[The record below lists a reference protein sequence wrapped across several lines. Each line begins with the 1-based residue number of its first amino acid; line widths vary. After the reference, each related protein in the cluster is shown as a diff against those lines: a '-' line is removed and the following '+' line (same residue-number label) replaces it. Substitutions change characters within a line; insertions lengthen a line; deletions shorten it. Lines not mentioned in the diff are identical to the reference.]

1 MSFSYPK
8 KTSQLI
14 NGFLLCGFTVP
25 LYFLYNIYNKMCSVE
40 YSRYM
45 VDNIYR
51 EQLLLKARL
60 KKLTKKIN
68 NGDDDDDESELSKS
82 FEDIKNHIQLYDDES
97 PDGELP
103 NGEHSRF
110 SFWGLG
116 KMLSRK
122 NEASTEEE
130 EEEEE
135 AENKLLEESM
145 EIKYE

>member
-1 MSFSYPK
+1 MSFFTPQ
-8 KTSQLI
+8 KTSRLI

-25 LYFLYNIYNKMCSVE
+25 LYFLYSIYSKMCSVE

-51 EQLLLKARL
+51 EQLAIKARL

-68 NGDDDDDESELSKS
+68 NDDDDGDESELSKS
-82 FEDIKNHIQLYDDES
+82 FEEIQKNFQLSDNES
-97 PDGELP
+97 PDGEH
-103 NGEHSRF
+103 NRF

-130 EEEEE
+130 EKE
-135 AENKLLEESM
+135 AENKILEESM
-145 EIKYE
+145 EIKHE